1 MRFNNLLNRLGMN
14 KIYAIIILLILTILI
29 SLLLLLGLAFKDK
42 KAYDVLKDYLNYL
55 QTADYNEA
63 IKLINIENQEVW
75 QNELY
80 NFSKDSSADAQLKQ
94 KFIQNTKL
102 ELISESTIDN
112 DNLILKVTVLCND
125 GPRILKSISD
135 DMKDAKIDVTD
146 PEIVRTGES
155 KEDMLRYYAL
165 DNLESY
171 KNIIKSKEIT
181 IEMHKKSK
189 IFKTEWLISPNK
201 ELHKLFYG
209 NLNLN

>member
-63 IKLINIENQEVW
+63 IKLINIEDQEVW

>member
-14 KIYAIIILLILTILI
+14 KIYAIVILLILSILI

-42 KAYDVLKDYLNYL
+42 KAYDVLGDYLKYL

-63 IKLINIENQEVW
+63 VKLVNNEKQEYW

-80 NFSKDSSADAQLKQ
+80 KFSKDSSAEAQLKQ
-94 KFIQNTKL
+94 KFIQNTKI
-102 ELISESTIDN
+102 ELISESTVDN
-112 DNLILKVTVLCND
+112 DNLILKITVICND
-125 GPRILKSISD
+125 GPKILKSISD

-165 DNLESY
+165 DNLQSY

-189 IFKTEWLISPNK
+189 LFKAEWLISPNK

-209 NLNLN
+209 NLSLN

>member
-42 KAYDVLKDYLNYL
+42 KAYDVLKDYLNCL

-63 IKLINIENQEVW
+63 IKLINIEDQEVW